1 MGYNI
6 SPLLFFIEIC
16 NNDKETRRSTSGF
29 SLRGTQQPYLD
40 GCGEP
45 DGQCWERGSR
55 EVFWTCRSCLWM
67 EIKKKK
73 TDLRHTD
80 TRTLISNLSIF
91 QSVSKLF
98 SLVELDL

>member
-1 MGYNI
+1 
-6 SPLLFFIEIC
+6 
-16 NNDKETRRSTSGF
+16 
-29 SLRGTQQPYLD
+29 
-40 GCGEP
+40 
-45 DGQCWERGSR
+45 
-55 EVFWTCRSCLWM
+55 M

-80 TRTLISNLSIF
+80 TLTLISNLSIF